1 MNYARNTNLKEKK
14 KEKEKKET
22 PNFTIGVLTFFFF
35 DVSLVPLANKSLFIK
50 HMPPFLTLEVLPLLP
65 SESGGKGRTQWQLWI
80 VSNSA
85 QCSFLQMKCDK
96 PLISV

>member
-14 KEKEKKET
+14 KEKEKNET
-22 PNFTIGVLTFFFF
+22 PNFTIGVLTFFSF

-65 SESGGKGRTQWQLWI
+65 SESGGRGGHNGNYGLFQILHNAPFYK
-80 VSNSA
+80 
-85 QCSFLQMKCDK
+85 
-96 PLISV
+96 